1 MLHLIPLCDYYFPFS
16 LPHPS
21 LQIPNTTLYLSD
33 PITIYYSFCIPHG
46 LEQAIGPISVLIYDN
61 MAGRASAPEGLNRG
75 FQKAFF
81 IGESQVSMMDDG
93 PLSIPFMGPVGT
105 RTSSFWLGMA
115 MIMGLHRDAIIYE
128 KVRKVY
134 TLDTMITIGNTAV
147 LSTFWKCW
155 ISVGHESIPTPCLG
169 EVFYPLKSLDSS
181 NQCYRTESNWEY
193 QFFCTSS
200 LSVRSKA
207 ISDIPKPCF
216 EHLANGRYL

>member
-1 MLHLIPLCDYYFPFS
+1 
-16 LPHPS
+16 
-21 LQIPNTTLYLSD
+21 
-33 PITIYYSFCIPHG
+33 
-46 LEQAIGPISVLIYDN
+46 
-61 MAGRASAPEGLNRG
+61 MAGRASAPGGPNRG

-93 PLSIPFMGPVGT
+93 PLSISFMGPIGT

-155 ISVGHESIPTPCLG
+155 FSVGHELILTPCLG
-169 EVFYPLKSLDSS
+169 KVFYPLKSLDSS
-181 NQCYRTESNWEY
+181 I
-193 QFFCTSS
+193 
-200 LSVRSKA
+200 V
-207 ISDIPKPCF
+207 
-216 EHLANGRYL
+216 